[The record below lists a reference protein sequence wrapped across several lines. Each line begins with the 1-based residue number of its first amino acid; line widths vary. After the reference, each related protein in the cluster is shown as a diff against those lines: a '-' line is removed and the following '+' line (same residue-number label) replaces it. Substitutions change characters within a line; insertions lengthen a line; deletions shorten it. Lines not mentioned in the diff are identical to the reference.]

1 MKDKEFGYAMKAL
14 RMVIRREWHR
24 MTSRRLYLGVCV
36 VLPLLCLFFMA
47 TIFGNGQ
54 MENIPVGI
62 VDLDNTATSR
72 NISRRISAAPTFRV
86 TEHFTD
92 EADARRALQQKDIYG
107 YLVIPPRFE
116 QKAVTGTGATLTYY
130 YHYALLS
137 VGSELMAAFEN
148 TLAPVALSPIVM
160 QAEAL
165 GVSGEQIQTFLLPVE
180 ASTHPLYNPDMDYS
194 IYLSQP
200 FFFVLFQI
208 LILLTTVYSIGS
220 ELKFGSAGE
229 WLEMARGNILTAV
242 AGKLLPYTLIFSSI
256 GILANYVLFGP
267 LHIPFAGSLWLM
279 NAVTVL
285 FIIATQALAVFI
297 YSVFPKIAYIISV
310 VSMVGSLGATL
321 SGVTFPVTAM
331 YAPVHAASYLFPV
344 RHFTEAAQA
353 MIYFDAGFAYFW
365 QSVATLFIF
374 LLAAL
379 LILPLLKWWIKKE
392 IREEAISASPSP
404 CPPTA
409 LSTASVIRHEWH
421 AIATNPAIL
430 LVLAGGIFLY
440 GLLYNYMY
448 APNLVRKAPVAV
460 VDLSHS
466 ALSREYIRLLDAT
479 PQTAVYGQTPNI
491 LEARQWMKQGDVAG
505 ILYLPAD
512 FEARVARGETS
523 VFVLYAATDAFLN
536 FKGLQESSARVMLAV
551 NDAHRM
557 EGTVFLP
564 PQGLLAV
571 ASSAPVSVSG
581 TALYNYTEGYGSYL
595 IPAVLIVIIFQT
607 MLMVIAM
614 LTGEEAE
621 ARRKGIRLMRADSL
635 KDTLRIVGGR
645 TFVYFMLYVVFSLF
659 LLGAISRAFQPGC
672 KFEIMLCLVG
682 GQGAG
687 KSTFFRLL
695 AVRDEWFSDDLRK
708 LDDDNVYR
716 KLQGHWIIEMSEMM
730 ATANAKSIEEIK
742 SFLIRQ
748 KEVDK
753 IPYET
758 HPADRPRQCV
768 FGGTSNA
775 LDFLPLDR
783 SGNRRFIPVMVYPE
797 QAEVHIL
804 EDEAASR
811 AYIGQMWAEAM
822 EIYRSGRF
830 KLAFS
835 PAMQRYLKEH
845 QRDFMP
851 EDTKAGMIQAYLDK
865 YTGSMVCSK
874 QLYKEALNHTFDEP
888 KQWEIREINEI
899 MNQCISGWRYFPNP
913 RMFSEYGRQKGW
925 ERENPAT
932 DSGNPSEKTMDG
944 FVEVAEQMEIPF

>member
-1 MKDKEFGYAMKAL
+1 
-14 RMVIRREWHR
+14 
-24 MTSRRLYLGVCV
+24 
-36 VLPLLCLFFMA
+36 
-47 TIFGNGQ
+47 
-54 MENIPVGI
+54 
-62 VDLDNTATSR
+62 
-72 NISRRISAAPTFRV
+72 
-86 TEHFTD
+86 
-92 EADARRALQQKDIYG
+92 
-107 YLVIPPRFE
+107 
-116 QKAVTGTGATLTYY
+116 
-130 YHYALLS
+130 
-137 VGSELMAAFEN
+137 MAAFEN

-404 CPPTA
+404 CLPTA

-659 LLGAISRAFQPGC
+659 LLGLLPHLFSIPHIGS
-672 KFEIMLCLVG
+672 G
-682 GQGAG
+682 GDIVTMMIPFLLGTSFLA
-687 KSTFFRLL
+687 L
-695 AVRDEWFSDDLRK
+695 AVSRWFTDSEAPLLMIAFFSVGYIFLSGVSYPLELMPWYWQTAHYLFPAGPAVLAFVK
-708 LDDDNVYR
+708 LNS
-716 KLQGHWIIEMSEMM
+716 M
-730 ATANAKSIEEIK
+730 
-742 SFLIRQ
+742 
-748 KEVDK
+748 
-753 IPYET
+753 
-758 HPADRPRQCV
+758 
-768 FGGTSNA
+768 GGTLADVWPQMLTMWIQVLVYGTLA
-775 LDFLPLDR
+775 LCTTRHLY
-783 SGNRRFIPVMVYPE
+783 GKGKV
-797 QAEVHIL
+797 
-804 EDEAASR
+804 
-811 AYIGQMWAEAM
+811 
-822 EIYRSGRF
+822 
-830 KLAFS
+830 
-835 PAMQRYLKEH
+835 
-845 QRDFMP
+845 
-851 EDTKAGMIQAYLDK
+851 KA
-865 YTGSMVCSK
+865 
-874 QLYKEALNHTFDEP
+874 
-888 KQWEIREINEI
+888 
-899 MNQCISGWRYFPNP
+899 
-913 RMFSEYGRQKGW
+913 
-925 ERENPAT
+925 
-932 DSGNPSEKTMDG
+932 
-944 FVEVAEQMEIPF
+944 